1 MFKVTI
7 VILSAAVYFLALFG
21 WGRLLEKLFQT
32 SWPFPLTISLGMAGW
47 IFVGGILNVLGLAY
61 PLALDSIIFLG
72 LAYAAL
78 TFLRSWR
85 LQAFS
90 SYRNLYLSRDYLLR
104 FLPAFI
110 VILIVFIFVAST
122 ISSPQAFNF
131 HDDLEK
137 YLSHP
142 IRMLAT
148 GTLAGSAFNAL
159 GSETFGGQAFL
170 HGFAVAHWPLGY
182 VNTIDSVFAFVLC
195 LMMLLS
201 VALRAR
207 LPFWLIPLVVT
218 VPIFINP
225 QYVNISSIYTAI
237 LLILL
242 LFLGL
247 WVQVREQSNTLTTWP
262 CAAWLGLVYA
272 ALVVLKTVY
281 LLFVVVHF
289 TILFIGLI
297 CISYSWK
304 DILLWATKVTAFITI
319 FMSPWIFLYY
329 SNWIAFLANIISPH
343 THVLDSGYYRYTA
356 KAINIFSLDPLF
368 YDYSTTFVHYTL
380 TVILVAF
387 CSIFLFVYT
396 LPNELKYKMQTVTEF
411 ATCVTPAILYFVS
424 IVIIAPRLLGPDE
437 GLRYVCPVI
446 IAAVPATLIIAST
459 RVSEALQGKN
469 IKNQL
474 QKYPMVILV
483 VFALGVIGSF
493 SSSLTERAK
502 QASHYGSLLS
512 FPQRAREPQYI
523 AYNRYALSSDAK
535 KEVQTAQQ
543 MVPEGALLIAWTP
556 LAFHL
561 DYNRN
566 RIIDIDPAGLAN
578 PWVDFPFGKALRD
591 GIKYFIDSGAYY
603 VLWHYRSYAVRPVG
617 NLREEAA
624 SPYPRA
630 HTIGVRTQQLVEMLY
645 GMTQDSQILGNN
657 GSIVVFKL
665 SDKHSV
671 SSSARG
677 VKLDLFTC
685 LDYPEQSSPFV
696 LGDRI
701 PPPQI
706 FSW

>member
-1 MFKVTI
+1 MLKVTI

-21 WGRLLEKLFQT
+21 WGRLLEKLFQIT
-32 SWPFPLTISLGMAGW
+32 WPYSLTISLGMAGW
-47 IFVGGILNVLGLAY
+47 IFLGGILNLFGLAY
-61 PLALDSIIFLG
+61 PLALDGIVLFG
-72 LAYAAL
+72 LAYSAL

-85 LQAFS
+85 LPVFS
-90 SYRNLYLSRDYLLR
+90 NYKNEYFSKDYLLR
-104 FLPAFI
+104 LLPAAT
-110 VILIVFIFVAST
+110 VIIIVFVFVAST

-148 GTLAGSAFNAL
+148 GSLQGSAFNAL

-170 HGFAVAHWPLGY
+170 HGFAVAHWPIGY
-182 VNTIDSVFAFVLC
+182 VNTVDSVFALVLS

-201 VALRAR
+201 VALGAG
-207 LPFWLIPLVVT
+207 LPFWFIPLIVT

-237 LLILL
+237 VLILL

-247 WVQVREQSNTLTTWP
+247 WVQVKENNGTLTTWR

-281 LLFVVVHF
+281 LLLVVMHF
-289 TILFIGLI
+289 TILFVGLI

-304 DILLWATKVTAFITI
+304 DVLFWTTKVTAFTVV
-319 FMSPWIFLYY
+319 FLSPWMLLYY
-329 SNWIAFLANIISPH
+329 SNWIAFLANILAPH
-343 THVLDSGYYRYTA
+343 TYVLDSGYYRYTA
-356 KAINIFSLDPLF
+356 KAINLFSLDPLF
-368 YDYSTTFVHYTL
+368 YDLAATFAHYTL

-387 CSIFLFVYT
+387 CSIFLFIYT
-396 LPNELKYKMQTVTEF
+396 LPNELRYKMQTVTEF
-411 ATCVTPAILYFVS
+411 ATCITPPILYFVS
-424 IVIIAPRLLGPDE
+424 IVMIAPRLLGPDE
-437 GLRYVCPVI
+437 GLRYICPAI
-446 IAAVPATLIIAST
+446 IAGVPSTLIIAST
-459 RVSEALQGKN
+459 RVSESIQGRN
-469 IKNQL
+469 IKNRL
-474 QKYPMVILV
+474 GKYPIVI
-483 VFALGVIGSF
+483 FALFSLGIVGSF
-493 SSSLTERAK
+493 SHSFSARGE
-502 QASHYGSLLS
+502 QAFRHGSLLS
-512 FPQRAREPQYI
+512 FPQRPRDPEYR
-523 AYNRYALSSDAK
+523 AYNRFALGSDAK
-535 KEVQTAQQ
+535 EEIEKAQQ
-543 MVPEGALLIAWTP
+543 FVPEGESFIAWTP
-556 LAFHL
+556 LALHL
-561 DYNRN
+561 DYRRN

-578 PWVDFPFGKALRD
+578 PWVDFPFGKKSSD
-591 GIKYFIDSGAYY
+591 GVKYFINEGAYY

-630 HTIGVRTQQLVEMLY
+630 HTIGVRTQQLVKMLSD
-645 GMTQDSQILGNN
+645 MTQDSQILGNN

-671 SSSARG
+671 FSPTRG
-677 VKLDLFTC
+677 AKLALFNR
-685 LDYPEQSSPFV
+685 LDYPEQRSPFV

-706 FSW
+706 FLW

>member
-1 MFKVTI
+1 
-7 VILSAAVYFLALFG
+7 
-21 WGRLLEKLFQT
+21 
-32 SWPFPLTISLGMAGW
+32 MAGW
-47 IFVGGILNVLGLAY
+47 IFLGGILNLLGLAY
-61 PLALDSIIFLG
+61 PLALDSIILFG
-72 LAYAAL
+72 LAYSAL

-85 LQAFS
+85 LQVFS
-90 SYRNLYLSRDYLLR
+90 NYRNLYFSKDYLLR
-104 FLPAFI
+104 FLPAAI
-110 VILIVFIFVAST
+110 VILIVFIFVAYT
-122 ISSPQAFNF
+122 ISSPKAFNL

-148 GTLAGSAFNAL
+148 GSLKGSAFNAL

-170 HGFAVAHWPLGY
+170 HGFAVAHWPIGY
-182 VNTIDSVFAFVLC
+182 VNTTDSVFAFVLC

-207 LPFWLIPLVVT
+207 LPFWFIPLVVT
-218 VPIFINP
+218 VPIVINP

-237 LLILL
+237 VLILL

-247 WVQVREQSNTLTTWP
+247 WVQVKEQNGALTTWP

-304 DILLWATKVTAFITI
+304 DVLFWTTKVTVFVIVFI
-319 FMSPWIFLYY
+319 SPWILLYY
-329 SNWIAFLANIISPH
+329 SNWITFLANIIAPH
-343 THVLDSGYYRYTA
+343 TYVLDSGYYRYTQ
-356 KAINIFSLDPLF
+356 KAINLLSFDPLF
-368 YDYSTTFVHYTL
+368 YDFSATFAHYTL
-380 TVILVAF
+380 TMILVAL
-387 CSIFLFVYT
+387 CSIFLFVYK
-396 LPNELKYKMQTVTEF
+396 LPYELKYKMQTVTEF
-411 ATCVTPAILYFVS
+411 AACATPPILYFAS

-446 IAAVPATLIIAST
+446 IAAVPSTLIIVST
-459 RVSEALQGKN
+459 RVSAAIQGKN

-474 QKYPMVILV
+474 LQYPIVIFV
-483 VFALGVIGSF
+483 VFAMGIIGCFF
-493 SSSLTERAK
+493 SSFAERGK
-502 QASHYGSLLS
+502 QAFQYGSLLS
-512 FPQRAREPQYI
+512 FPKRARNTEYI
-523 AYNRYALSSDAK
+523 AYNRYAFSSDAK

-578 PWVDFPFGKALRD
+578 PWIDFPFGKELSD

-630 HTIGVRTQQLVEMLY
+630 HTIGVRTHQLVEMLY
-645 GMTQDSQILGNN
+645 DMTKDSQILGNN

-665 SDKHSV
+665 SDKH
-671 SSSARG
+671 
-677 VKLDLFTC
+677 F
-685 LDYPEQSSPFV
+685 
-696 LGDRI
+696 
-701 PPPQI
+701 
-706 FSW
+706 

>member
-1 MFKVTI
+1 
-7 VILSAAVYFLALFG
+7 
-21 WGRLLEKLFQT
+21 
-32 SWPFPLTISLGMAGW
+32 MAGW

-247 WVQVREQSNTLTTWP
+247 WVQNR
-262 CAAWLGLVYA
+262 
-272 ALVVLKTVY
+272 
-281 LLFVVVHF
+281 
-289 TILFIGLI
+289 
-297 CISYSWK
+297 
-304 DILLWATKVTAFITI
+304 AT
-319 FMSPWIFLYY
+319 P
-329 SNWIAFLANIISPH
+329 
-343 THVLDSGYYRYTA
+343 
-356 KAINIFSLDPLF
+356 
-368 YDYSTTFVHYTL
+368 
-380 TVILVAF
+380 
-387 CSIFLFVYT
+387 
-396 LPNELKYKMQTVTEF
+396 
-411 ATCVTPAILYFVS
+411 
-424 IVIIAPRLLGPDE
+424 
-437 GLRYVCPVI
+437 
-446 IAAVPATLIIAST
+446 
-459 RVSEALQGKN
+459 
-469 IKNQL
+469 
-474 QKYPMVILV
+474 
-483 VFALGVIGSF
+483 
-493 SSSLTERAK
+493 
-502 QASHYGSLLS
+502 
-512 FPQRAREPQYI
+512 
-523 AYNRYALSSDAK
+523 
-535 KEVQTAQQ
+535 
-543 MVPEGALLIAWTP
+543 
-556 LAFHL
+556 
-561 DYNRN
+561 
-566 RIIDIDPAGLAN
+566 
-578 PWVDFPFGKALRD
+578 
-591 GIKYFIDSGAYY
+591 
-603 VLWHYRSYAVRPVG
+603 
-617 NLREEAA
+617 
-624 SPYPRA
+624 
-630 HTIGVRTQQLVEMLY
+630 
-645 GMTQDSQILGNN
+645 
-657 GSIVVFKL
+657 
-665 SDKHSV
+665 
-671 SSSARG
+671 
-677 VKLDLFTC
+677 
-685 LDYPEQSSPFV
+685 
-696 LGDRI
+696 
-701 PPPQI
+701 
-706 FSW
+706 